1 MESLEQ
7 LKKEQYD
14 AKAKLHE
21 LLETIN
27 SEEYYTLTPSERN
40 LINQR
45 RMALEMYVNALS
57 RSVYDSD
64 GYSFDASGALWPLLM
79 SGVFSNM
86 NTTPSSVDTLKK
98 ALDEKDFEDESGH
111 DD

>member
-57 RSVYDSD
+57 RSVYDHDS
-64 GYSFDASGALWPLLM
+64 YSFDASGALWPLLM

-86 NTTPSSVDTLKK
+86 NTMPSSVDTLKK

>member
-14 AKAKLHE
+14 AKTKLHE

-57 RSVYDSD
+57 RSVYDRDS
-64 GYSFDASGALWPLLM
+64 YSFDASGALWPLLM

-86 NTTPSSVDTLKK
+86 NTMPSSVDTLKK